1 MKRKL
6 KVQLNKIRKQ
16 GVNKRG
22 RRQNSRVN
30 VFILF
35 IFVCIDLVGY
45 QREEKQKQLNEVIF
59 GVEGVEIFIFI

>member
-45 QREEKQKQLNEVIF
+45 QREENRNS
-59 GVEGVEIFIFI
+59 